1 MRLAGFRR
9 RLFLALVASSML
21 LATAC
26 EPDRPPKPAARGAVI
41 VEDTSRIVRPNEAR
55 HSVAPIGLNNVEVGN
70 DDRLLTL
77 RFPGGNSDC
86 WSVEEVSVEYDPET
100 IRLRVTGG
108 YEKLPANTFCTMES
122 VGYAI
127 VVRLKESVAGRS
139 IAAKGLGSFG

>member
-1 MRLAGFRR
+1 MARFLR
-9 RLFLALVASSML
+9 RLSLAFVASSML

-26 EPDRPPKPAARGAVI
+26 EPDRPQKQAVIGAVI
-41 VEDTSRIVRPNEAR
+41 VEDASSIVRPNKAR
-55 HSVAPIGLNNVEVGN
+55 HSVAPIGLNKVEVGN

-77 RFPGGNSDC
+77 RFPGGNSGC

-108 YEKLPANTFCTMES
+108 YEKLPAKTFCTTES

-127 VVRLKESVAGRS
+127 VVRLKESVGSRT
-139 IAAKGLGSFG
+139 IAAKGLGSVG